1 MGYNQEKKKEWTD
14 AVREKYLSE
23 EEAFSP
29 AGWETVR
36 RRVHRTEV
44 VRRSIIAAA
53 AVLLPFAALLLWS
66 PWHNTVPAQE
76 SIIANTEETPVVPE
90 ASETTFDVVDPQS
103 VATVPDEAPAVR
115 KAKKAE
121 QPGLIPQPEQTPIA
135 EDMSHDQQQTPTPS
149 ADTKTTNPDS
159 TTHSTPAPS
168 GQPAPRRI
176 QELVPDD
183 LLAFAE
189 PEPRQRRKISVGVSA
204 GAGAIQRNMILNTM
218 SAPYYTKLAYMN
230 LGVRYETDV
239 KISAA
244 NINRQYYNDLLT
256 KTASNSYLANAF
268 VPSDVE
274 YRHDLPLSFGL
285 LAKIGLL
292 PWLGVESGVE
302 YTYLHSVADSY
313 LGTQE
318 QRLHFIG
325 IPVRMD
331 AIIWSNRLLEV
342 YAALGGK
349 AEKCVSASLGRI
361 KCDEPRLQW
370 SAELAGGIQYHLW
383 DRVNLYLQP
392 ELEWYLTQTDLITYR
407 TEHPL
412 GFALHAG
419 LRFDL

>member
-1 MGYNQEKKKEWTD
+1 MGQKQHIKKEWTD

-44 VRRSIIAAA
+44 VRRSAIAAA

-90 ASETTFDVVDPQS
+90 ESETTFDVVDTQS
-103 VATVPDEAPAVR
+103 IATLPDEAPAVM
-115 KAKKAE
+115 KVKKAE
-121 QPGLIPQPEQTPIA
+121 QPGLIPQPEQFPVA
-135 EDMSHDQQQTPTPS
+135 EDMSHTQQPSTPS
-149 ADTKTTNPDS
+149 ADTETTNADS
-159 TTHSTPAPS
+159 TADSAPAPS
-168 GQPAPRRI
+168 GQPTPRRS
-176 QELVPDD
+176 QELIPDD

-204 GAGAIQRNMILNTM
+204 GVGAIQRNMILNTM

-244 NINRQYYNDLLT
+244 NINRQYYNALLT
-256 KTASNSYLANAF
+256 KTTSNSYMANAF
-268 VPSDVE
+268 VPSDIE

-370 SAELAGGIQYHLW
+370 SAELAGGVQYHLW
-383 DRVNLYLQP
+383 DKVSLFLQP

>member
-1 MGYNQEKKKEWTD
+1 MGYNQEMKKEWTD

-168 GQPAPRRI
+168 GQPTPRRS
-176 QELVPDD
+176 QELIPDD

-256 KTASNSYLANAF
+256 KTASNSYMANAF
-268 VPSDVE
+268 VPSDIE

-313 LGTQE
+313 LGTQD

-361 KCDEPRLQW
+361 NCDEPRLQW

>member
-76 SIIANTEETPVVPE
+76 SIIANTEETPAVPE

-115 KAKKAE
+115 KTKKAG
-121 QPGLIPQPEQTPIA
+121 QTVLIPQPKQTPIA

-159 TTHSTPAPS
+159 TTHSTTAPS

-268 VPSDVE
+268 VPSDIE

-412 GFALHAG
+412 GFVLHAG

>member
-103 VATVPDEAPAVR
+103 VATVPDESPAVR

-159 TTHSTPAPS
+159 TTNSTTAPS

-189 PEPRQRRKISVGVSA
+189 PEPRQRRNISVGVSA

-256 KTASNSYLANAF
+256 KTASNSYMANAF
-268 VPSDVE
+268 VPSDIE

>member
-1 MGYNQEKKKEWTD
+1 MGYNQEMKKEWTD

-53 AVLLPFAALLLWS
+53 AVLLPFAALLLWGPWQKTLPS
-66 PWHNTVPAQE
+66 PVSPVA
-76 SIIANTEETPVVPE
+76 ITEEAPE
-90 ASETTFDVVDPQS
+90 ATPAAGQSTAETAGGQDYPAADDSPASNNNKPAAGQ
-103 VATVPDEAPAVR
+103 TVLI
-115 KAKKAE
+115 AK
-121 QPGLIPQPEQTPIA
+121 PEQFPVA
-135 EDMSHDQQQTPTPS
+135 EDMSHTQQPSTPS
-149 ADTKTTNPDS
+149 ADTETTNADS
-159 TTHSTPAPS
+159 TADSAPAPS
-168 GQPAPRRI
+168 GQPTPRRS
-176 QELVPDD
+176 QELIPDD

-268 VPSDVE
+268 VPSDIE
-274 YRHDLPLSFGL
+274 YRHDLPLSFGM
-285 LAKIGLL
+285 LARVSLL

>member
-36 RRVHRTEV
+36 RRVHRAEV
-44 VRRSIIAAA
+44 VRRSAIAAA

-103 VATVPDEAPAVR
+103 VATLPDEAPAVR
-115 KAKKAE
+115 KTKKAG
-121 QPGLIPQPEQTPIA
+121 QTVLIPQPKQTPIA

-168 GQPAPRRI
+168 GQPAPRRS
-176 QELVPDD
+176 QELIPDD

-256 KTASNSYLANAF
+256 KTASNSYMANAF
-268 VPSDVE
+268 VPGDVE

-412 GFALHAG
+412 GFVLHAG

>member
-159 TTHSTPAPS
+159 TTNSTTAPS

-189 PEPRQRRKISVGVSA
+189 PEPRQRRNISVGVSA

-256 KTASNSYLANAF
+256 KTASNSYMANAF
-268 VPSDVE
+268 VPSDIE

>member
-103 VATVPDEAPAVR
+103 VATLPDEAPAVR
-115 KAKKAE
+115 KTKKAE

-159 TTHSTPAPS
+159 TTHSTTAPS

-189 PEPRQRRKISVGVSA
+189 PEPQQRRKVSVSLSA

-256 KTASNSYLANAF
+256 KTASNSYMANAF
-268 VPSDVE
+268 VPSDIE

>member
-14 AVREKYLSE
+14 AVRENYLSE

-44 VRRSIIAAA
+44 VRRSAIAAA

-189 PEPRQRRKISVGVSA
+189 PEPQQRRKVSVSLSA

-268 VPSDVE
+268 VPSDIE